1 MIFMPDDGITMSL
14 HILSDRKKV
23 SHMHRGRKIAIIGAG
38 NVGATIA
45 FTLTTA
51 ALATEIVL
59 IDIAHEKAR
68 GEAMDI
74 IQGTPFCA
82 PVDIYA
88 GDYSRAIDAD
98 IVIVTAGAARKPG
111 QTRID
116 LAQGNI
122 NIMNAIMPEIVQ
134 RAPFAV
140 YIVVSNPVDILT
152 YHISKHFG
160 LNERQVIGS
169 GTMLDSA
176 RLRSALASHVD
187 VNPNNVHGY
196 VFGEHGDTS
205 MVPWSLTNIAGMTMD
220 QYCEHACLEAARCGR
235 AALRSIVEDVRTAGA
250 KVIQTKGATYYA
262 IALAIKRVVECI
274 AQDANSV
281 LTVSAM
287 INNRYGISDVCL
299 SLPFVIGA
307 HGIERELTPPLT
319 DEELDQ
325 LKTSAEALKSVIA
338 AMDFGQGK

>member
-1 MIFMPDDGITMSL
+1 MI
-14 HILSDRKKV
+14 RK
-23 SHMHRGRKIAIIGAG
+23 GRKIAILGAG

-45 FTLTTA
+45 YTLTTA
-51 ALATEIVL
+51 GLASEIVL
-59 IDIAHEKAR
+59 IDIAFDKAR

-88 GDYSRAIDAD
+88 GDYASAADSD
-98 IVIVTAGAARKPG
+98 IVIITAGAGRKPG

-122 NIMNAIMPEIVQ
+122 NIINSIMPEVVK
-134 RAPFAV
+134 RAPDAI

-152 YHISKHFG
+152 YHISKNFG
-160 LNERQVIGS
+160 LRERQVIGS

-176 RLRSALASHVD
+176 RLRAILAAHVD
-187 VNPNNVHGY
+187 LSPNNVHGY

-205 MVPWSLTNIAGMTMD
+205 MVPWSLTNIAGMNMD
-220 QYCEHACLEAARCGR
+220 EYCDSACLHADRCGKKE
-235 AALRSIVEDVRTAGA
+235 LENIVNDVRTAGG
-250 KVIQTKGATYYA
+250 KVIQFKGATYYA
-262 IALAIKRVVECI
+262 VALAVKRIVECI

-281 LTVSAM
+281 LTVSSM
-287 INNRYGISDVCL
+287 INGRYGISDVCL

-307 HGIERELTPPLT
+307 NGIEREITPPLT
-319 DEELDQ
+319 DEEIEKLRA
-325 LKTSAEALKSVIA
+325 SADALKAVIA
-338 AMDFGQGK
+338 SVDFGIGR

>member
-1 MIFMPDDGITMSL
+1 MI
-14 HILSDRKKV
+14 RK
-23 SHMHRGRKIAIIGAG
+23 GRKIAILGAG

-45 FTLTTA
+45 YTLTTA
-51 ALATEIVL
+51 GLASEIVL
-59 IDIAHEKAR
+59 IDIAFDKAR

-88 GDYSRAIDAD
+88 GDYASAADSD
-98 IVIVTAGAARKPG
+98 IVIITAGAGRKPG

-122 NIMNAIMPEIVQ
+122 NIINSIMPEVVK
-134 RAPFAV
+134 RAPDAI

-152 YHISKHFG
+152 YHISKNFG
-160 LNERQVIGS
+160 LRERQVIGS

-176 RLRSALASHVD
+176 RLRAILAAHVD
-187 VNPNNVHGY
+187 LSPNNVHGY

-205 MVPWSLTNIAGMTMD
+205 MVPWSLTNIAGMNMD
-220 QYCEHACLEAARCGR
+220 EYCDSACLHADRCGKKE
-235 AALRSIVEDVRTAGA
+235 LENIVNDVRTAGG
-250 KVIQTKGATYYA
+250 KVIQFKGATYYA
-262 IALAIKRVVECI
+262 VALAVKRIVECI

-281 LTVSAM
+281 LTVSSM
-287 INNRYGISDVCL
+287 INGRYGISDVCL

-307 HGIERELTPPLT
+307 NGIEREITPPLT
-319 DEELDQ
+319 DEEIEKLRA
-325 LKTSAEALKSVIA
+325 SADALKAVITSV
-338 AMDFGQGK
+338 DFGIGR